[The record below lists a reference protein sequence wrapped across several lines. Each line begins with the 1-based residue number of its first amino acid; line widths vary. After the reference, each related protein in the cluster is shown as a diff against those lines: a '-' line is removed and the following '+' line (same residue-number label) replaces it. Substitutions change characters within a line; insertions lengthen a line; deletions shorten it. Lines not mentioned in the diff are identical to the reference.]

1 MNEIKI
7 NPFDGKTI
15 KNKIRTEKS
24 QEKSE
29 FKDLIKSSIEKVNNS
44 LIESDTDIVKMA
56 EGKTGIHDTMIS
68 MQKADITL
76 RLFLQI
82 RNKAIDAYREMMR
95 MPF

>member
-7 NPFDGKTI
+7 NHFDGKTI